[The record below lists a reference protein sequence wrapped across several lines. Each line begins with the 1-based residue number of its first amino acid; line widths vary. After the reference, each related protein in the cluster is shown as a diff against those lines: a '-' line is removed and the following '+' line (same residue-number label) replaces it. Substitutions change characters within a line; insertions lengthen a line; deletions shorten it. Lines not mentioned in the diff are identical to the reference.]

1 MGPARRGAGAAA
13 SGDRARS
20 ARLRGEP
27 PARRLAPRGVDPAGA
42 RARRLARCHLVR
54 RGRQLGGRGDRAVR
68 RGPAPLRGG
77 PGRRGRRDGAC
88 DAAARRPRRPV
99 GLRHAE
105 PRAGTRADRAHQ
117 PRPRR
122 RDAGGRR
129 GALPRDAGAAVVPGA
144 VPAAAPALGRR
155 PRAHARGA
163 REDHRAGPAGARR
176 AGPRGAAA
184 RQLPAAAG
192 GAARRPRPRVRILW
206 ARLTAGAHRR
216 VQPPDH
222 LVPGDRP
229 MTDFAVLRAPSQVL
243 FGSGM
248 AAAAGDVAA
257 EHGRRVLVITDPVI
271 AQTPGFATVLDSL
284 AALDVTVFAEAAV
297 DVPPSAV
304 DAALA
309 QGESARADVIVAVGG
324 GSVIDLAKVTA
335 LQLTHGAPLENYY
348 AVGSVPGPV
357 MPLIALPTT
366 AGTGSEATPVAV
378 VTDPGSD
385 MKIGVAS
392 RHLIP
397 RHAICD
403 PLLTV
408 GAPPVVTA
416 HAGIDALSHAV
427 ESYLAAR
434 QELTPELVLG
444 RPQVGKNLLSDA
456 LALTAARH
464 VLDNLAQAVEDG
476 SDVSARSGMLYGSL
490 LAGIAFGNSG
500 VGAAHALQFVIGAA
514 THTSHGL
521 GTGLLL
527 PYVMEYNRPARPEAI
542 AQLSELAGGDAV
554 TEIHAL
560 GLRIGLPASL
570 AEIGVERDQL
580 RAMADAAAGI
590 KRLVDNSPRS
600 LDADALEAILD
611 AAWHGDPGRLS
622 SEGLEVSA

>member
-1 MGPARRGAGAAA
+1 M
-13 SGDRARS
+13 
-20 ARLRGEP
+20 
-27 PARRLAPRGVDPAGA
+27 
-42 RARRLARCHLVR
+42 
-54 RGRQLGGRGDRAVR
+54 
-68 RGPAPLRGG
+68 
-77 PGRRGRRDGAC
+77 
-88 DAAARRPRRPV
+88 
-99 GLRHAE
+99 
-105 PRAGTRADRAHQ
+105 
-117 PRPRR
+117 
-122 RDAGGRR
+122 
-129 GALPRDAGAAVVPGA
+129 
-144 VPAAAPALGRR
+144 
-155 PRAHARGA
+155 
-163 REDHRAGPAGARR
+163 
-176 AGPRGAAA
+176 
-184 RQLPAAAG
+184 
-192 GAARRPRPRVRILW
+192 
-206 ARLTAGAHRR
+206 
-216 VQPPDH
+216 
-222 LVPGDRP
+222 
-229 MTDFAVLRAPSQVL
+229 
-243 FGSGM
+243 
-248 AAAAGDVAA
+248 
-257 EHGRRVLVITDPVI
+257 
-271 AQTPGFATVLDSL
+271 
-284 AALDVTVFAEAAV
+284 
-297 DVPPSAV
+297 

-309 QGESARADVIVAVGG
+309 RGETARADVIVAVGG

-348 AVGSVPGPV
+348 AVGSVPGPL

-378 VTDPGSD
+378 VTDPGTD

-427 ESYLAAR
+427 ESYMAAR
-434 QELTPELVLG
+434 QEPSPELVLG

-464 VLDNLAQAVEDG
+464 LLDNLAQAVEDG
-476 SDVSARSGMLYGSL
+476 SDVSARTGMLYGSL

-500 VGAAHALQFVIGAA
+500 VGAAHALQFVVGAA

-527 PYVMEYNRPARPEAI
+527 PYVMEYNRPARPEEI
-542 AQLSELAGGDAV
+542 AELSALAGGDAV

-580 RAMADAAAGI
+580 RAMAEAAAGI
-590 KRLVDNSPRS
+590 KRLVDNSPRP
-600 LDADALEAILD
+600 LDADGLEAILD

-622 SEGLEVSA
+622 SDGVEVSA